1 MPLEGRDRSTSFW
14 AFLRAFGVRWF
25 VFMSGPLAL
34 PFTFAALF
42 VGSTWLKS
50 LFALLATSCAVFA
63 CYWVWRHERQR
74 KMAIQTAQPSY
85 VAPVNT
91 HPYLEILHI
100 LDGAAEAWMDG
111 QEDRKE
117 LPGRRRGCAAAS
129 RHLRLAEA
137 HRGLPGP
144 QVGRPWLS
152 GLMRC
157 R

>member
-1 MPLEGRDRSTSFW
+1 MDEGVVDARGWETEVVSF
-14 AFLRAFGVRWF
+14 
-25 VFMSGPLAL
+25 GPDSVYQLIIGDDAGTT
-34 PFTFAALF
+34 PIRT
-42 VGSTWLKS
+42 G
-50 LFALLATSCAVFA
+50 
-63 CYWVWRHERQR
+63 
-74 KMAIQTAQPSY
+74 IQTAQPSY
-85 VAPVNT
+85 VAPVNS